1 MAIWTN
7 CLHAGKEFENV
18 NTNVPVIRKDFFFLS
33 EEGDSI
39 SNELKSDDLKKVTMP
54 LA

>member
-18 NTNVPVIRKDFFFLS
+18 NTNVPFLRKDFIFFS
-33 EEGDSI
+33 EEGDSV